1 MTPNALLL
9 ASLLVPAV
17 AFAAAPVDPFTE
29 PDDADL
35 YRLDEQIV
43 TVAARYAQTVKD
55 APAIVTVLTDRQIR
69 ERGFR
74 TLSDALRSLPG
85 VYVTTTKESRK
96 IAWFRGVISADDNK
110 ILLLVDGVPWYDG
123 VYTHAWIDE
132 YLPLENVRQI
142 EIIKGPGSTIYGT
155 NAFSGVINVVTYT
168 AEELSGGFV
177 RVLGGTTARRGVSAV
192 VGQPFELAGIDGG
205 ITAYARYY
213 EADGDGLDISPRGRT
228 NVSGDDP
235 KRAVN
240 AGVKLTLG
248 DFALRWDGVDYRHTY
263 YTNEQDDAFDV
274 LLMDEQAFWLQYHDQ
289 QAAASYALS
298 VGPRL
303 TITPR
308 VSWRRHDD
316 PGQYAFFG
324 PPVTTAVTDDLGA
337 TTYTTEWDT
346 TLVETFKL
354 TQAATFGIDVEA
366 RPIPA
371 HVIVGGV
378 GGEALFV
385 QRIADVYYEDLSHDG
400 IEGRYEADP
409 TTLWG
414 LWAYAQDTWTALPF
428 LEITAGARL
437 DYHGT
442 YGAFPSPRAGVLLLP
457 SESVVLKVLYGRAF
471 RAPTAR
477 EWLVDVSTDAEGHND
492 FTAGNPDLRPES
504 IHTVET
510 ELAVTPTRGVEL
522 RATGFYSSIAGEINK
537 VTVATPDPE
546 LGDDYYANSGGAD
559 IFGGEAQAT
568 VTVGAFDL
576 DGSYSYTFATDRDT
590 GFQQYEFPA
599 HMAHARVGWRLV
611 DALRASVLLDVIG
624 PRTRADWSPDAGA
637 LDAPAYALLGAGLA
651 TDTLG
656 GRVRVDVAAY
666 NLLDT
671 PYTTWLYRDDAN
683 EMSGDEARYP
693 VDPAG
698 EGRSIQVGVEVA
710 F

>member
-1 MTPNALLL
+1 MLTLV
-9 ASLLVPAV
+9 SLLSTV
-17 AFAAAPVDPFTE
+17 ALAAPPVDPFTE

-35 YRLDEQIV
+35 YRLDEKIV
-43 TVAARYAQTVKD
+43 TVAARYAQTVRD
-55 APAIVTVLTDRQIR
+55 APAIVTVLTDRELR

-85 VYVTTTKESRK
+85 VYVTSTKESRK
-96 IAWFRGVISADDNK
+96 LAWFRGVISADDNK

-168 AEELSGGFV
+168 AAELSGGFV
-177 RVLGGTTARRGVSAV
+177 RVLGGTAARRGVSAV
-192 VGQPFELAGIDGG
+192 VGQPFEVGTAQGG

-213 EADGDGLDISPRGRT
+213 EADGDGLDISPRGNA

-235 KRAVN
+235 KRAIN

-248 DFALRWDGVDYRHTY
+248 DFSLRWDGVDYRHTY
-263 YTNEQDDAFDV
+263 YTNDQDDPFDV
-274 LLMDEQAFWLQYHDQ
+274 LLMGEQDFWLQYHDQ
-289 QAAASYALS
+289 QAAASYALKLGPS
-298 VGPRL
+298 V

-308 VSWRRHDD
+308 VAWRRHDD

-324 PPVTTAVTDDLGA
+324 SPVTTAVTDDAGA
-337 TTYTTEWDT
+337 TTYTTGWDT

-354 TQAATFGIDVEA
+354 TQAATFGVDLEA
-366 RPIPA
+366 RPVPA

-385 QRIADVYYEDLSHDG
+385 ERIADVYYEDLSHDG

-409 TTLWG
+409 ATLWG

-428 LEITAGARL
+428 LEITAGARV

-442 YGAFPSPRAGVLLLP
+442 YGAFPSPRAGILLLP
-457 SESVVLKVLYGRAF
+457 SDAVSLKVLYGRAF

-477 EWLVDVSTDAEGHND
+477 EWLVHVSSDEEGKND
-492 FTAGNPDLRPES
+492 FTAGNPDLLPES
-504 IHTVET
+504 INTVET
-510 ELAVTPTRGVEL
+510 ELSVSPSRDVKL
-522 RATGFYSSIAGEINK
+522 RAAGFYSSITGEINK
-537 VTVATPDPE
+537 VTVETPGP
-546 LGDDYYANSGGAD
+546 LGDDYYDNSGGSD
-559 IFGGEAQAT
+559 IFGGEAEAT
-568 VTVGAFDL
+568 VTLGAFDL
-576 DGSYSYTFATDRDT
+576 DGSYSYTWATDRDT
-590 GFQQYEFPA
+590 GYQQYEFPA
-599 HMAHARVGWRLV
+599 HMAHARVGWRLL
-611 DALRASVLLDVIG
+611 DAIRASLLLDVIG
-624 PRTRADWSPDAGA
+624 PRTRASWSPDAGA
-637 LDAPAYALLGAGLA
+637 QDAPAYALLGAGLA
-651 TDTLG
+651 TDALG
-656 GRVRVDVAAY
+656 GRVRVDLAAY

-671 PYTTWLYRDDAN
+671 QYSTWLYRDDAN
-683 EMSGDEARYP
+683 ETSNGEPKYP

-698 EGRSIQVGVEVA
+698 EGRTIQVGVEVA